1 VEQGFLKKSDKVV
14 IFNTG
19 SGLKYI
25 DVTADALKI
34 SAQQPAS
41 HIGAPA
47 TRNIGGII
55 QPY

>member
-1 VEQGFLKKSDKVV
+1 VV
-14 IFNTG
+14 LFNTG

-25 DVTADALKI
+25 DVIADALKI
-34 SAQQPAS
+34 SSAAPPAS
-41 HIGAPA
+41 TMTVPA